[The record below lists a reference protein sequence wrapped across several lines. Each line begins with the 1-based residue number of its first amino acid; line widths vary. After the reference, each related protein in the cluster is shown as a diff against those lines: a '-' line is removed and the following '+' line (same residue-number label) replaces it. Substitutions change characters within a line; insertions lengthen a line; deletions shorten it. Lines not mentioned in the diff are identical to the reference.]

1 MTALSQRLRDG
12 LNRFQYAL
20 SGDFRDA
27 IKEASDIEA
36 LVQNDQF
43 VADFLSA
50 LADRIHADN
59 VEAGWWT
66 DIKTGEDLH
75 GKRNVPEMLCLIH
88 SEISEGMEGH
98 RKKLMDDKLPHRPM
112 LRVEMADA
120 VIRILDLM
128 GSQDNDEHPFGTL
141 LQEKRN
147 FNRHRADH
155 KVENRL
161 KDGGKAF

>member
-20 SGDFRDA
+20 SADFREA

-66 DIKTGEDLH
+66 DIATGEDLH

-88 SEISEGMEGH
+88 SEISEGMEGY

-128 GSQDNDEHPFGTL
+128 GSQDNGEHPFGTL
-141 LQEKRN
+141 FQEKRH